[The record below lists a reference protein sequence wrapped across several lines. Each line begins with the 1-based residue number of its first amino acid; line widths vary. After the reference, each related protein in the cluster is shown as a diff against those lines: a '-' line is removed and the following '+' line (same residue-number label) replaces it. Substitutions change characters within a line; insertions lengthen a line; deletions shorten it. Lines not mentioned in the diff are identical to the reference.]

1 MDRGRIGTGAKVV
14 RRVSRRRFLYGA
26 AAALGGVALASCSG
40 GPFGGSRETI
50 HFWNLFGGGDGA
62 RLADMESDFI
72 QSHPEIDLSATTL
85 TWGAP
90 YYTKVSMATVGGRP
104 PDVAVM
110 HLTRLPAYAPAGLL
124 EPLDPDV
131 LAEYD
136 IGQDKFLPEIWEGGK
151 YKGEIYAIPLDTH
164 PQVMF
169 YNTDICKEAGLLDSD
184 GNLKPLQGR
193 AELIDAFQKS
203 MEVTKEQGI
212 AFAPADPVVPWR
224 LFYSFYGQLG
234 GEVLSPDASE
244 VILDQEKAEEALSF
258 LVELALDKEFTP
270 SNQDYGAAVAQFQ
283 SGNAGFHWN
292 GEWEVTTFL
301 DAKMPFSMTEFPDV
315 FGNKRVQADRHT
327 FVIPKGIANDS
338 KAFDGALKF
347 ISSML
352 KSSLIWAEGGHIP
365 AYRSVL
371 ESSEY
376 KNLKPQSNYAGVAD
390 KVVLDPKAWFSG
402 SGSDMEVQA
411 SVPMQQAMAGS
422 IGPKEAVKQI
432 RAAMQELVDT
442 PKPF

>member
-1 MDRGRIGTGAKVV
+1 MDRGYVGGKRV

-26 AAALGGVALASCSG
+26 ATALGGMALASCSG
-40 GPFGGSRETI
+40 GPFGGSRETV

-62 RLADMESDFI
+62 RLADMESDYVE
-72 QSHPEIDLSATTL
+72 SHPGIDLKATTL

-90 YYTKVSMATVGGRP
+90 YYTKLSMSTVGGRP

-131 LAEYD
+131 LSEYG
-136 IGQDKFLPEIWEGGK
+136 IGPDRFLPEIWEAGK
-151 YKGEIYAIPLDTH
+151 YDGEVYAIPLDTH
-164 PQVMF
+164 PQVMY
-169 YNTDICKEAGLLDSD
+169 YNTDICKKAGLLDSD
-184 GNLKPLQGR
+184 GNLKPLVGR
-193 AELIDAFQKS
+193 EELIDAFQKTK
-203 MEVTKEQGI
+203 EITKEQGI
-212 AFAPADPVVPWR
+212 SFAPADSVIPWR

-234 GEVLSPDASE
+234 GEVLSPDADE
-244 VILDQEKAEEALSF
+244 VVLDQEKAEEALAF
-258 LVELALDKEFTP
+258 LVELTVDKEFTP
-270 SNQDYGAAVAQFQ
+270 SNQDYAAAVAQFQ

-301 DAKMPFSMTEFPDV
+301 DAKMPFSMAEFPNV

-327 FVIPKGIANDS
+327 FVIPKGIASDH
-338 KAFDGALKF
+338 KAFQAALQF
-347 ISSML
+347 VSSML
-352 KSSLIWAEGGHIP
+352 ESSLIWAEGGHIP

-371 ESSEY
+371 ESSKY

-402 SGSDMEVQA
+402 SGSDMEVQV
-411 SVPMQQAMAGS
+411 SVPMQQAMAG
-422 IGPKEAVKQI
+422 GLDTKEAVKQI
-432 RAAMQELVDT
+432 RAALQELVDT